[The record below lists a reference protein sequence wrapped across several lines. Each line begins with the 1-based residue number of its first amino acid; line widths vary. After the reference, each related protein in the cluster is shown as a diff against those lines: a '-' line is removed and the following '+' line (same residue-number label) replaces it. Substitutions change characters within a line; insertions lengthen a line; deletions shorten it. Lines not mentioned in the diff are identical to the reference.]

1 MGFPI
6 VGEVPG
12 EWWRA
17 EESRTTGLQGVSVD
31 RFFHR
36 NPHVFHTF
44 STSFA
49 HSSGRPETGRL
60 RVQPSLDR
68 APLSSRVRAAHRREF
83 A

>member
-12 EWWRA
+12 GWWRA

-36 NPHVFHTF
+36 NPHVFHIFCTF
-44 STSFA
+44 FGA
-49 HSSGRPETGRL
+49 PG
-60 RVQPSLDR
+60 DR
-68 APLSSRVRAAHRREF
+68 ASPHPAEPRTRASIQPGTRGTSP
-83 A
+83 